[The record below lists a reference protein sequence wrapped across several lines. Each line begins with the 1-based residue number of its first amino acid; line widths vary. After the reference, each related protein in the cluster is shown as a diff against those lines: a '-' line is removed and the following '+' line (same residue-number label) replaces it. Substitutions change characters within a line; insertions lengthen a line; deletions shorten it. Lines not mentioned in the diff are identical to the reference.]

1 MKRSKK
7 LNWLIAGLLFLGSST
22 ASFAQTL
29 KDVFNNS
36 ESPLT
41 YLGIDFSKARLLD
54 VGNAD
59 DIRNR
64 LYASINNLII
74 DEPKKFDLKGA
85 FKKSDI
91 SSDLSA
97 VTKNNAKVNLNDII
111 STNQADFNRLK
122 ESDIS
127 DIVKALD
134 ISGKSGVGVLFVMEA
149 MRKLDKKGD
158 AAIWVTFVDMK
169 TKKVLMTE
177 RLEENAKTAFGF
189 RNYWASTIKEL
200 IDDIDG
206 KKYKE
211 WRNKVNSGS

>member
-1 MKRSKK
+1 MKHSQRLS
-7 LNWLIAGLLFLGSST
+7 WLFAILMLLGGQSM
-22 ASFAQTL
+22 AQTL

-36 ESPLT
+36 ETALT

-64 LYASINNLII
+64 LYGSINDLIV

-85 FKKSDI
+85 FRKSAIDH
-91 SSDLSA
+91 DFSA
-97 VTKNNAKVNLNDII
+97 VTKNNSKANLNDIL
-111 STNQADFNRLK
+111 STNSADFNRLK
-122 ESDIS
+122 ESDIAAM
-127 DIVKALD
+127 VKALD
-134 ISGKSGVGVLFVMEA
+134 LPGKDGIGLLFVMEA
-149 MRKLDKKGD
+149 MRKVDKKGD
-158 AAIWVTFVDMK
+158 AAIWVTLIEMK

-177 RLEENAKTAFGF
+177 RIEVKAAGGFGF

-200 IDDIDG
+200 IDEIDK

-211 WRNKVNSGS
+211 WRNKYSS